1 MTSAADPAT
10 FESIGPQPVSM
21 LDGSRMLMRG
31 VQGVVGFA
39 LILTAVGLW
48 VAPGANWSQE
58 LLLIKLLASVT
69 GAMLGVALLQSFI
82 RPTAPKIEIDTIRHE
97 VRLVR
102 TRGKDRYI
110 LDRCKFSDL
119 TLVENSGT
127 HVPLWGKNNEL
138 IAEVAAQDRVSHQS
152 LVTALRVAGKL

>member
-69 GAMLGVALLQSFI
+69 GAMLGVALLQSLDC
-82 RPTAPKIEIDTIRHE
+82 DTGTFVVDE
-97 VRLVR
+97 LVQLNFGSVQLYVSR
-102 TRGKDRYI
+102 VEQNK
-110 LDRCKFSDL
+110 SPPQAAEE
-119 TLVENSGT
+119 TLSEEDG
-127 HVPLWGKNNEL
+127 E
-138 IAEVAAQDRVSHQS
+138 EE
-152 LVTALRVAGKL
+152 